1 MKTKSMLKLKILLPF
16 LLITLLFTAC
26 NQQKEFNFYG
36 KWQSLNDRGLVIEIN
51 KNGNYT
57 LFRDGASFFANLADA
72 GQLKIKIR
80 EEKQRWYSFK
90 IADETSR
97 KEFTKGRIEIVN
109 EDRIRIYFHKHHDIL
124 DLANEFHRTENLTNF
139 EAIMSKIQ
147 QEPENE

>member
-1 MKTKSMLKLKILLPF
+1 MLKTQILSPF
-16 LLITLLFTAC
+16 ILITLLFTAC

-51 KNGNYT
+51 KNGTYN
-57 LFRDGASFFANLADA
+57 LFRDGASFFANLSDA

-80 EEKQRWYSFK
+80 ERNQRWYSFK

-97 KEFTKGRIEIVN
+97 KEFSKGRIEIVN

-124 DLANEFHRTENLTNF
+124 DLANEFHRTENLTSF

-147 QEPENE
+147 QEPENQ

>member
-1 MKTKSMLKLKILLPF
+1 MLKTKIPLYLF
-16 LLITLLFTAC
+16 LIILLFTAC

-36 KWQSLNDRGLVIEIN
+36 KWQSLNDKGLVYEIN
-51 KNGNYT
+51 KNGDYT
-57 LFRDGASFFANLADA
+57 LFRDGASFFANLTDV

-80 EEKQRWYSFK
+80 EQNQRWYSFK
-90 IADETSR
+90 VADEISR
-97 KEFTKGRIEIVN
+97 KEFTKGRIEIVH

-124 DLANEFHRTENLTNF
+124 DEADEFHRTENLTNF